1 MLASEHGHTTIK
13 SSTTLIITQSDF
25 TSDIAA
31 GVVLRH
37 PTKYNIIVMRDSRDW
52 ETRAKGQSGN
62 TTSAPIMIDVKDK
75 NDVSMSRSLPEVIVA
90 TLDTIPM
97 DMTLHTMEKCIFFE
111 PETSDTIR
119 EISFAV
125 RVARD
130 RMVCGAGKVIVM
142 RPVLHGVEIE
152 EQKRKR
158 GGWTWFT
165 NATRF
170 IRNLHVS

>member
-1 MLASEHGHTTIK
+1 MSVTGDEPISTDSVLYNTAVEDVLSDPKAQWLLKALESRYSEDSGVLASEHGHTTIK

-119 EISFAV
+119 EI
-125 RVARD
+125 
-130 RMVCGAGKVIVM
+130 
-142 RPVLHGVEIE
+142 
-152 EQKRKR
+152 
-158 GGWTWFT
+158 
-165 NATRF
+165 
-170 IRNLHVS
+170 